1 MGFFKKSRILAGFIL
16 IFLVLG
22 FSNKASAADI
32 ILSDLNGKAVNLSN
46 YNGKP
51 TILFFWTTW
60 CRFCRN
66 EIKTLNQ
73 MYPQMKKEGI
83 NVFAVNIGESS
94 YTVQRFFMSY
104 ALAFR
109 VLLDK
114 DGLAADKYNVIGVPT
129 YIFMDKTGRVISDAH
144 ALPLGYKKLLL
155 GNNG

>member
-1 MGFFKKSRILAGFIL
+1 MGFFKKRRILAWIIL

-22 FSNKASAADI
+22 FSKAACAGDI
-32 ILSDLNGKAVNLSN
+32 ILNDLDGKAVNLSS

-83 NVFAVNIGESS
+83 NVFAVNIGESN

-104 ALAFR
+104 ALTFR
-109 VLLDK
+109 ALLDK

-129 YIFMDKTGRVISDAH
+129 YVFMDKSGRVISDAH
-144 ALPLGYKKLLL
+144 ALPLDYKKLLL
-155 GNNG
+155 GKNG